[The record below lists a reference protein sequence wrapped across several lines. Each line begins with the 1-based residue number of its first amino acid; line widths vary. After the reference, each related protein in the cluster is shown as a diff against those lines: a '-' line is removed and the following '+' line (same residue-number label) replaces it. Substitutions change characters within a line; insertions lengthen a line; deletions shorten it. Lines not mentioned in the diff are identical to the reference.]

1 MNSIGLGPVCCIP
14 LLGLV
19 LSTASWATE
28 TLTFGVEEMATWR
41 HPQGL
46 VDVSAD
52 GVVARRFG
60 THFNA
65 VANAD
70 SFESRTIG
78 VFGSRTIRTPHRQDT
93 ADRVADQDPDTW
105 WQPITADSPERKW
118 IEIDLGRV
126 VVADRIRLVF
136 PDTTDASPF
145 RFFSVFT
152 SPGAEAFGSD
162 GRIVY
167 SRLRPVT
174 DNDQRVVD
182 FDLISIDR
190 TDNSAPFLISS
201 DTLNFEF
208 VRFIRFES
216 TDVRPDAALAEIEV
230 RAVGFNLASRVEF
243 EDRVAKGQQVWGGRT
258 WTSDAR
264 NCSGCG
270 RGSGAD
276 ALIDGDLA
284 RRRWAIETSATGDW
298 RNLGIWSVVDLGSVF
313 RVNRLVWLPLVYNVS
328 RLTYS
333 GERDRGCNWL
343 DLDFLTSDGQPS
355 NQADPEVEGP
365 FEYQLLSSVDNG
377 PLPRRSLYDFQF
389 PSRDTRLILWRLSKD
404 RGRDADER
412 PTEAITCRALQLF
425 IFHSEGYPV
434 QVELESENVV
444 LAKAFSI
451 RRVEWDADIPIGTR
465 IEVSTRT
472 GDGFDEVTRYH
483 LINGREVTKAA
494 YDAAKSRN
502 RGEIVVEKI
511 YDPTWSEWRV
521 HRFSGQSFQSPSP
534 RRWLRVR
541 TRLISE
547 DPERMPVLRSIS
559 FVMNTPVITG
569 GLVGSIQPREAALD
583 SLTQFLFRIQPLSV
597 DSRDPGFDRVFI
609 ELPLGSE
616 DVKLKSA
623 AVGGEPIMAAAQV
636 TDGALEIRFPPP
648 AVKRDSVTIVF
659 EARLAHTPSVFQAT
673 VAHSSDGANSQNVR
687 PTTEGAD
694 IVHVPSV
701 TARNRLLLGVEYDE
715 ILTPNGDGFGDL
727 LTVSF
732 LIVKTTVPTVRVRIH
747 DLAGRAIA
755 DLEDR
760 GSAHHRMQFT
770 WDGRAASGQRVPPG
784 IYLIRIQVHSDAREE
799 TVTRL
804 VHVVY

>member
-1 MNSIGLGPVCCIP
+1 MLC
-14 LLGLV
+14 
-19 LSTASWATE
+19 TASGATD
-28 TLTFGVEEMATWR
+28 TLTFGVDELAAWR
-41 HPQGL
+41 HPKGL
-46 VDVSAD
+46 VDVTQD
-52 GVVARRFG
+52 GVVVRRFG
-60 THFNA
+60 TQFNA

-70 SFESRTIG
+70 SFESRAIG
-78 VFGSRTIRTPHRQDT
+78 VFGRRKIRTPHRQDT
-93 ADRVADQDPDTW
+93 ADRVADQAYDTW
-105 WQPITADSPERKW
+105 WQPVTDEIPERSW
-118 IEIDLGRV
+118 IEIDLGRA

-136 PDTTDASPF
+136 PDTSGARPF

-190 TDNSAPFLISS
+190 SDNSAPFLVSS
-201 DTLNFEF
+201 DTLNFDF

-216 TDVRPDAALAEIEV
+216 TDARPDAALAEIEV

-328 RLTYS
+328 RLTYG

-365 FEYQLLSSVDNG
+365 FRYQLLSSLDNG

-389 PSRDTRLILWRLSKD
+389 PARDTRLILWRLSKD

-412 PTEAITCRALQLF
+412 PTAAITCRALQLF

-434 QVELESENVV
+434 QVELESEDVA
-444 LAKAFSI
+444 LAEAFSI

-465 IEVSTRT
+465 IEVFTRT
-472 GDGFDEVTRYH
+472 GDSFDEVTRYH
-483 LINGREVTKAA
+483 LTNGREVTKTA
-494 YDAAKSRN
+494 YDAARSRN
-502 RGEIVVEKI
+502 RGEIVVEQI
-511 YDPTWSEWRV
+511 YDRTWSDWTV
-521 HRFSGQSFQSPSP
+521 HRFSGESFRSPTP
-534 RRWLRVR
+534 RRWLKVR

-547 DPERMPVLRSIS
+547 DPERMPLLRSIS
-559 FVMNTPVITG
+559 FVMDTPVITG

-583 SLTQFLFRIQPLSV
+583 SLTQFLFRIQPLNVAS
-597 DSRDPGFDRVFI
+597 SDPGFDQVLI
-609 ELPLGSE
+609 EMPPGSE
-616 DVKLKSA
+616 DVELHRA
-623 AVGGEPIMAAAQV
+623 TVGGVQVMA
-636 TDGALEIRFPPP
+636 TSELKDGALAIRLPPP
-648 AVKRDSVTIVF
+648 VVKRDSVMIAF
-659 EARLAHTPSVFQAT
+659 AARLAHTPSVFQT
-673 VAHSSDGANSQNVR
+673 SVAHSSDVANTQNVR
-687 PTTEGAD
+687 ATRAGAD

-701 TARNRLLLGVEYDE
+701 TATERLLHGVEYNQ
-715 ILTPNGDGFGDL
+715 IMTPNGDGISDEL
-727 LTVSF
+727 SVSF
-732 LIVKTTVPTVRVRIH
+732 LVVKTTVPTVRVRVL

-755 DLEDR
+755 DLTST
-760 GSAHHRMQFT
+760 GAASHRMQFA
-770 WDGRAASGQRVPPG
+770 WDGSNTSGQRVPPG
-784 IYLIRIQVHSDAREE
+784 IYLIRIQVHADARQE
-799 TVTRL
+799 TATRL